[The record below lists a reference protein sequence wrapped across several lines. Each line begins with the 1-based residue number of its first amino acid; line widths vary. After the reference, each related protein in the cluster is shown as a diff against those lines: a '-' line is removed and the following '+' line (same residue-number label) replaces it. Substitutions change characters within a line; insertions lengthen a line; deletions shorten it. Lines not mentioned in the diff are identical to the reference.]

1 MTSSVEQQEQEQ
13 PRVTFS
19 AETPKKEVDTPPPS
33 PTEQLDSEE
42 PVLASETESSIAAA
56 VTRLASET
64 DDHADSDDLSTMG
77 DDEEVETHRL
87 MMKKEVHKKTMI
99 GPDGKEQTTVMEDSQ
114 IQQENEPPE
123 ELRV

>member
-1 MTSSVEQQEQEQ
+1 MGDDEEEEISQQLTSTSI
-13 PRVTFS
+13 S
-19 AETPKKEVDTPPPS
+19 
-33 PTEQLDSEE
+33 SE
-42 PVLASETESSIAAA
+42 
-56 VTRLASET
+56 
-64 DDHADSDDLSTMG
+64 DHRTDDLSAMG

-123 ELRV
+123 ELRDSMQEIINQFMESEPQPAQLPAPSQSKEEDV